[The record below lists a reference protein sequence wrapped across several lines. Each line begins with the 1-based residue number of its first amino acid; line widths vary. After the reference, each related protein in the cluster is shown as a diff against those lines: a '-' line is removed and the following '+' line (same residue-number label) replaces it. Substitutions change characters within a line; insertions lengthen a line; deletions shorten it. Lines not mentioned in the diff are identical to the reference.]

1 MSQTITLWVDW
12 LAGKCPHS
20 HLFSCS
26 DFTSVSTL
34 NIVNINVCPDLGPL
48 VLIKSCIAASP
59 AAASARCSSAL
70 EGVAAGCRYKHL
82 RNVAL
87 QLNEL
92 NFFCWCSC
100 SPITVDRDCVGVVA
114 VAEVPRCN
122 HEVITESGRVSPAHL
137 AV

>member
-1 MSQTITLWVDW
+1 MSQTIPIWVNW

-20 HLFSCS
+20 HLYFCS

-34 NIVNINVCPDLGPL
+34 NIVIINVYPDLGPL
-48 VLIKSCIAASP
+48 VLIKSCIATSP
-59 AAASARCSSAL
+59 AAAPARCSSAL

-87 QLNEL
+87 QLNGL
-92 NFFCWCSC
+92 NFFCWCP
-100 SPITVDRDCVGVVA
+100 PITVDRDCVGVVA